1 MLSVGIV
8 AKTGKWAEALEAKLP
23 GKGFA
28 VSGWIAPEP
37 VPNGELDDLIGRSA
51 LIWIPE
57 LLDDRM
63 EAATRVIRKT
73 KHLLLGFPVTAF
85 VEEAFTLMKLSH
97 EAQVMVQVGHHER
110 HHPAIRSCMPLLNHP
125 RAVYLHH
132 HLTTLPDPSLS
143 PFFLYEMVSDLSL
156 VLPLIQV
163 SLKKIKAHACL
174 SANRAPVSVDVRIEF
189 HNGALVSLLYRS
201 LMEEPQ
207 HRIEIIQPES
217 VLSIGLLE
225 GESILRIPGSA
236 LGEKGSSRLIW
247 SSLGPDSE
255 VAETL
260 DPHVEEQV
268 SRCISFLNTLRKG
281 QGPLS
286 PLEDGFQALEIAT
299 QVQAQ
304 ICRY

>member
-1 MLSVGIV
+1 MLSVGIL
-8 AKTGKWAEALEAKLP
+8 ARTGKWAESLERVLP
-23 GKGFA
+23 GKGFS
-28 VSGWIAPEP
+28 VSGWICPEP
-37 VPNGELDDLIGRSA
+37 MPNGELDELIGRSA

-57 LLDDRM
+57 ILDDRM
-63 EAATRVIRKT
+63 EAATKVIRKS

-125 RAVYLHH
+125 RAIYLQHY
-132 HLTTLPDPSLS
+132 LTTLPDPFLS

-156 VLPLIQV
+156 VLPLVQA

-174 SANRAPVSVDVRIEF
+174 SPQRDPVSVDVRIEF
-189 HNGALVSLLYRS
+189 HNGAMVSLLYRS
-201 LMEEPQ
+201 LMEKAQ

-217 VLSIGLLE
+217 VLEIRLLE
-225 GESILRIPGSA
+225 GESILHLPGVMPRK
-236 LGEKGSSRLIW
+236 EGSSRLIW
-247 SSLGPDSE
+247 SSLRPG
-255 VAETL
+255 AEITEHG
-260 DPHVEEQV
+260 DPQVEEQV

-299 QVQAQ
+299 QVQSQ